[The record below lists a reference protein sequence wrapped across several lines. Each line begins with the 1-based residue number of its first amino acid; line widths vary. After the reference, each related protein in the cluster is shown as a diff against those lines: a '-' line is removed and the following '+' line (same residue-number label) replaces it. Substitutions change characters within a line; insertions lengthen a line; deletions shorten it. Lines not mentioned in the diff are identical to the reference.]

1 MGHLG
6 SHFVLCA
13 LALSAIAA
21 GAAEPFV
28 IARRGAE
35 AGCGI
40 VVSSNADECVRYAAK
55 ELRDYTKR
63 MTGVELP
70 IVNAALFASPPPK
83 AIVLLGGT
91 ACPHAAERRAGD
103 NAPCHPD
110 GFRLCVSNGWLYV
123 TGGGSRG
130 VLYGVYELLERFG
143 GCGWFAPW
151 CETVPERE
159 VFEVPGDLDF
169 SDAPAFDSRNT
180 TWRELNRDKEN
191 VRFAAR
197 LRYNGRQMKPEQG
210 GPAVVYAKAASDGAI
225 GRIVPPK
232 EYFDKHPEW
241 YCEIDGRR
249 QAKSGNWQICY
260 SNPELVKFVAEVVKE
275 RLRSVP
281 GANATSIAQ
290 NDCGGWCRCA
300 ACAACAKEEGSQ
312 SGPNIKF
319 ANAVAE
325 EVEKEF
331 PDAMIV
337 TFAYQHTRH
346 APKHIKPRHNVM
358 VVLCSFECSFSEPFE
373 VSRHKNTARF
383 CEDLR
388 KWGAI
393 CPNLRIYDYCTN
405 FRNYLF
411 PFPDLF
417 ALAPNYR
424 LFRENGVRWLGSQGN
439 GSGYHGEFAE
449 LRCWLQAKLMWN
461 PDQPVWPLIDR
472 FLVGYYGE
480 AAAPFVKEYIKKL
493 YAAYRIS
500 TEDLSIHDPDESAV
514 WSGIYSE
521 RLPISEAQLA
531 EMAALWRKA
540 EEAVKDDPER
550 LYNVKMGTLPL
561 VYFKLKERYEDRFK
575 SVWVTKNPEKFI
587 AGMESLKPLATEF
600 ISLRDEA
607 KARKRDVSLAEGY
620 KSRHLVLLHDF
631 GALQDWKPPTDFA
644 TSVVVT
650 TNSLRQSKL
659 FGWNLP
665 IRLIAADEGAKYRVR
680 AHLRLKESSDA
691 TYGTEISYAY
701 AAGLMVPWLPKAK
714 GSTRKEFGFD
724 KVTKEWAWHDV
735 GEFDFAELQKIPRPT
750 MDGLCLYIQGDVEIA
765 EIEIEK
771 TK

>member
-1 MGHLG
+1 MGQGVTKL
-6 SHFVLCA
+6 SLCVA
-13 LALSAIAA
+13 FCIAA
-21 GAAEPFV
+21 SFSFAAAEPLS
-28 IARRGAE
+28 IARRGEQANC
-35 AGCGI
+35 AI
-40 VVSSNADECVRYAAK
+40 VVATNADECVRYAAK
-55 ELRDYTKR
+55 ELCDYTKR

-70 IVNAALFASPPPK
+70 IVSVDATPAPKRAVVLSAA
-83 AIVLLGGT
+83 GG
-91 ACPHAAERRAGD
+91 ERK
-103 NAPCHPD
+103 D
-110 GFRLCVSNGWLYV
+110 GFRLYAEGQRLFV

-169 SDAPAFDSRNT
+169 SDAPAFDSRSAS
-180 TWRELNRDKEN
+180 WRGAIAGK
-191 VRFAAR
+191 FAAR
-197 LRYNGRQMKPEQG
+197 IRYNGRHMKPEQG
-210 GPAVVYAKAASDGAI
+210 GPAVVYAKAADDGAI

-241 YCEIDGRR
+241 YCEINGRR
-249 QAKSGNWQICY
+249 QAKDGNWQICY

-300 ACAACAKEEGSQ
+300 ACAACAEEEGSQ
-312 SGPNIKF
+312 AGPNIKF

-373 VSRHKNTARF
+373 VSQHKNTARF

-393 CPNLRIYDYCTN
+393 CRNLRIYDYCTN

-424 LFRENGVRWLGSQGN
+424 LFRDNGVRWLGSQGN
-439 GSGYHGEFAE
+439 SSGYHGEFAE

-480 AAAPFVKEYIKKL
+480 AAAPFEKEYIKKL

-500 TEDLSIHDPDESAV
+500 TEDLSMLDPDESV
-514 WSGIYSE
+514 VSIGIYTE
-521 RLPISEAQLA
+521 RMPISEAQLA

-540 EEAVKDDPER
+540 EESVKDDPER

-561 VYFKLKERYEDRFK
+561 VYIKLKKQYEDKFK
-575 SVWVTKNPEKFI
+575 SVWVTKHPEKFI
-587 AGMESLKPLATEF
+587 ADMESLKPLATEF
-600 ISLRDEA
+600 ISLCDEA
-607 KARKRDVSLAEGY
+607 IARKHGIQYSEQWS
-620 KSRHLVLLHDF
+620 SRHLVLRNDF
-631 GALQDWKPPTDFA
+631 RALQDWKPPTDFG
-644 TSVVVT
+644 TSVVIT
-650 TNSLRQSKL
+650 TNSMTRL
-659 FGWNLP
+659 FSWNLP
-665 IRLIAADEGAKYRVR
+665 IRLIAADEGVKYRVR
-680 AHLRLKESSDA
+680 AHLRLKESSGA
-691 TYGTEISYAY
+691 TFGVEKKYAY
-701 AAGLMVPWLPKAK
+701 AAGLKVPWVPNVK
-714 GSTRKEFGFD
+714 GSARKEFGFD
-724 KVTKEWAWHDV
+724 KVSKEWAWHDV
-735 GEFDFAELQKIPRPT
+735 GEFDFAELQKLPRPNLN
-750 MDGLCLYIQGDVEIA
+750 GLCLFIQQGQGVDFDK
-765 EIEIEK
+765 IEISREQD
-771 TK
+771 